1 MEGDFNPDI
10 YDADFCLVKRQEF
23 QDQTGI
29 DRKVDG
35 EIGRTGEYLRIR
47 SPPGRASPG
56 RSAGGWGW
64 VYIGKRETLRMRT
77 ILYLIRKE
85 FIQIFRN
92 KFISKA
98 IFGVPVIQMLI
109 LVPAITFEIK
119 NVKLAIVDNDM
130 TSESRGLISKLEGST
145 FFRVSYS
152 SFSES
157 EANNMLHKNK
167 CSMVIRIPSGF
178 GKDIGNGKSCKL
190 LATIDAINASTA
202 QLSWA
207 YLNGVIRDY
216 NRDLLTKNISTSSLI
231 LPPGIQIT
239 NRYWYN
245 EMLNYKFYML
255 PGILVILVT
264 AIGFLLAGL
273 NMVREKEI
281 GTIEQINVTPV
292 RKYHFIIAKMVP
304 FLLIG
309 LIDLA
314 IGLIIGKLAFN
325 IPFEGSILLLFLG
338 STIFLIAVLGLALF
352 ISTFSGTQQ
361 QYMFVAFFCMIIF
374 ILMSGIFTPY
384 ESMPKW
390 AQDFN
395 LINPVSYLM
404 RINRMVMLKGSGIH
418 DIRTELYSLTVL
430 ALSFTLLAVRQYRK
444 TA

>member
-1 MEGDFNPDI
+1 
-10 YDADFCLVKRQEF
+10 
-23 QDQTGI
+23 
-29 DRKVDG
+29 
-35 EIGRTGEYLRIR
+35 
-47 SPPGRASPG
+47 
-56 RSAGGWGW
+56 
-64 VYIGKRETLRMRT
+64 MRT
-77 ILYLIRKE
+77 IFYLIRKE

-98 IFGVPVIQMLI
+98 IFAVPIAQMLI
-109 LVPAITFEIK
+109 LVPAVTFELK
-119 NVKLAIVDNDM
+119 EVKLAIIDNDM
-130 TSESRGLISKLEGST
+130 TPESRGLISKLNGST
-145 FFRVSYS
+145 FFKVSLS
-152 SFSES
+152 TFSET
-157 EANNMLHKNK
+157 EANDLLNRNK
-167 CSMVIRIPSGF
+167 FSVIFHIPSGF
-178 GKDIGNGKSCKL
+178 GKDVGSGKQGKL
-190 LATIDAINASTA
+190 LATIDAVNASSA
-202 QLSWA
+202 QLIWA

-216 NRDLLTKNISTSSLI
+216 NADLIKKNIAI
-231 LPPGIQIT
+231 NPPVPLPVIEIT

-245 EMLNYKFYML
+245 ELLNYKYYML

-292 RKYHFIIAKMVP
+292 RKYHFIIAKMAP

-314 IGLIIGKLAFN
+314 IGLILGKIAFN
-325 IPFEGSILLLFLG
+325 VPFEGSILLMFLG

-352 ISTFSGTQQ
+352 ISTFSATQQ

-384 ESMPKW
+384 ESMPMW

-395 LINPVSYLM
+395 LINPVAYLM
-404 RINRMVMLKGSGIH
+404 RINRMVMLKGSTML
-418 DIRTELYSLTVL
+418 DISRELYSLLLIAVT
-430 ALSFTLLAVRQYRK
+430 FTTLAVRRYRK

>member
-1 MEGDFNPDI
+1 
-10 YDADFCLVKRQEF
+10 
-23 QDQTGI
+23 
-29 DRKVDG
+29 
-35 EIGRTGEYLRIR
+35 
-47 SPPGRASPG
+47 
-56 RSAGGWGW
+56 
-64 VYIGKRETLRMRT
+64 MRT
-77 ILYLIRKE
+77 IFYLIRKE
-85 FIQIFRN
+85 FLQIFRN

-98 IFGVPVIQMLI
+98 IFAVPIVQMLI
-109 LVPAITFEIK
+109 LVPAVTFELK
-119 NVKLAIVDNDM
+119 NVKLTVIDKDM
-130 TSESRGLISKLEGST
+130 TPESRGLISKLNGST
-145 FFRVSYS
+145 FFKV
-152 SFSES
+152 SFSTFSED
-157 EANNMLHKNK
+157 EANNLLHRNK
-167 CSMVIRIPSGF
+167 CNMILEIPSGF
-178 GKDIGNGKSCKL
+178 GKEIGNREQAKL
-190 LATIDAINASTA
+190 LAVIDAVNASSAELT
-202 QLSWA
+202 WA

-216 NRDLLTKNISTSSLI
+216 NTDLIKKNITTPQLVSVPRI
-231 LPPGIQIT
+231 EIT

-245 EMLNYKFYML
+245 ELLNYKYYML

-309 LIDLA
+309 LTDLA
-314 IGLIIGKLAFN
+314 LGLIIGKIAFN

-338 STIFLIAVLGLALF
+338 STIFLIAVLGVALF

-384 ESMPKW
+384 ESMPMW

-395 LINPVSYLM
+395 LINPVAYLM
-404 RINRMVMLKGSGIH
+404 RINRMVMLKGSTIH
-418 DIRTELYSLTVL
+418 DISRELYSLVL
-430 ALSFTLLAVRQYRK
+430 IAISFTALAVRRYRK

>member
-1 MEGDFNPDI
+1 
-10 YDADFCLVKRQEF
+10 
-23 QDQTGI
+23 
-29 DRKVDG
+29 
-35 EIGRTGEYLRIR
+35 
-47 SPPGRASPG
+47 
-56 RSAGGWGW
+56 
-64 VYIGKRETLRMRT
+64 MRT

-98 IFGVPVIQMLI
+98 IFAVPIVQMLI

-119 NVKLAIVDNDM
+119 NIKLGIIDNDM
-130 TSESRGLISKLEGST
+130 TSESRGLINKLEGST
-145 FFRVSYS
+145 FFKVAFTT
-152 SFSES
+152 FSER
-157 EANNMLHKNK
+157 EANNLLHSNK
-167 CSMVIRIPSGF
+167 CSMILNIPSDF
-178 GKDIGNGKSCKL
+178 GRDIGNGKPGKL

-207 YLNGVIRDY
+207 YLSGVIRDY
-216 NRDLLTKNISTSSLI
+216 NIELITKNININPLV
-231 LPPGIQIT
+231 PQPQIQIT

-245 EMLNYKFYML
+245 ELLNYKYYML

-264 AIGFLLAGL
+264 AIGFLLSGL

-304 FLLIG
+304 FLIIG

-314 IGLIIGKLAFN
+314 LGLVIGKLAFD
-325 IPFEGSILLLFLG
+325 IPFKGSIILMFFG
-338 STIFLIAVLGLALF
+338 SSVFLIAVLGMALF
-352 ISTFSGTQQ
+352 ISTFSNTQQ

-395 LINPVSYLM
+395 LINPVAYLI
-404 RINRMVMLKGSGIH
+404 RVNRMVMLKGSTIH
-418 DIRTELYSLTVL
+418 DISRELYSLGIL
-430 ALSFTLLAVRQYRK
+430 AIAFSSLAVRRYRK
-444 TA
+444 SA

>member
-1 MEGDFNPDI
+1 
-10 YDADFCLVKRQEF
+10 
-23 QDQTGI
+23 
-29 DRKVDG
+29 
-35 EIGRTGEYLRIR
+35 
-47 SPPGRASPG
+47 
-56 RSAGGWGW
+56 
-64 VYIGKRETLRMRT
+64 MRT
-77 ILYLIRKE
+77 VFYLIRKE

-98 IFGVPVIQMLI
+98 VFGIPILQMLI
-109 LVPAITFEIK
+109 LVPAITFELK
-119 NVKLAIVDNDM
+119 NVKLTIIDKDM
-130 TSESRGLISKLEGST
+130 TSESRGLISKLDGST
-145 FFRVSYS
+145 FFKVSS
-152 SFSES
+152 STFSED
-157 EANNMLHKNK
+157 EANNLLHRNK
-167 CSMVIRIPSGF
+167 CSMILQIPSGF
-178 GKDIGNGKSCKL
+178 GKDIGTGKQGKL
-190 LATIDAINASTA
+190 LATFDAVNASSA
-202 QLSWA
+202 QLTWA

-216 NRDLLTKNISTSSLI
+216 NTDLINKNITTNPLVP
-231 LPPGIQIT
+231 LPRIQVT

-245 EMLNYKFYML
+245 EMLNYKYYML

-309 LIDLA
+309 ITDLA
-314 IGLIIGKLAFN
+314 LGLVIGKLAFN
-325 IPFEGSILLLFLG
+325 IPFEGSILLLFLC
-338 STIFLIAVLGLALF
+338 SSIFLVAVLGMALF

-384 ESMPKW
+384 ESMPMW

-395 LINPVSYLM
+395 LINPVAYLM
-404 RINRMVMLKGSGIH
+404 RINRMVMLKGSIIS
-418 DIRTELYSLTVL
+418 DISRELYSLVL
-430 ALSFTLLAVRQYRK
+430 IAIGFTTLAVRRYRK